1 MKLSII
7 IPCYNCS
14 HTIERCLDSIG
25 DYSGIGV
32 ILVNDKSEDSTADVI
47 KNYIKK
53 TSFTKYAIVT
63 NEINLGAGETRNVGL
78 HLVDSE
84 YFMFADADDW
94 FEEGFVVKILKQVE
108 IRKPDCIIFDA
119 YRSVSGRKTYFSMFF
134 SSNISEGYIKRE
146 NAFVFTKG
154 CPWGKVYKSS
164 ILEDRT
170 MKFAS
175 IKINEDLVFTKKAL
189 LSCDSI
195 YYLNEPLYVYEDTP
209 MSLMHRTQKDAANYT
224 KAFDEIKSSAL
235 SVGMSK
241 ELNALYQLEVIYPI
255 IMDLCA
261 QNARISEIVN
271 VSNKLC
277 TKYNEHSV
285 YVSQYSLKYRI
296 MLKLMRAKLFII
308 IKWMLKLC

>member
-25 DYSGIGV
+25 DYSGICV
-32 ILVNDKSEDSTADVI
+32 IIVNDKSKDNTANVI
-47 KNYIKK
+47 KKYIKK
-53 TSFTKYAIVT
+53 TSFTKYAVVT

-94 FEEGFVVKILKQVE
+94 FEEGFVGKILKQVE

-119 YRSVSGRKTYFSMFF
+119 YRSVSGRKKYFSMFF
-134 SSNISEGYIKRE
+134 SSNIPEGYIKRE

-154 CPWGKVYKSS
+154 CPWGKVYRSS

-170 MKFAS
+170 LKFAN
-175 IKINEDLVFTKKAL
+175 IKINEDLAFTKKAL

-195 YYLNEPLYVYEDTP
+195 YYLKEPLYVYEDTP

-224 KAFDEIKSSAL
+224 KAFDEIKSSTL

-241 ELNALYQLEVIYPI
+241 ELSALYLLEVVYPI
-255 IMDLCA
+255 MLDLCA
-261 QNARISEIVN
+261 QNARTADIVRVYN
-271 VSNKLC
+271 SLC
-277 TKYNEHSV
+277 AEYDASAV
-285 YVSQYSLKYRI
+285 YVSQYSLKFRI
-296 MLKLMRAKLFII
+296 MLKLIRARLFAI
-308 IKWMLKLC
+308 IKWVLKLC